1 MKENL
6 ESLIKDLIDLED
18 RLSIENDEN
27 DDIVIYEE
35 DRLAIGNVLDLLIE
49 LKTFKK
55 LLDN

>member
-18 RLSIENDEN
+18 RLSIEND
-27 DDIVIYEE
+27 DVVIYEE